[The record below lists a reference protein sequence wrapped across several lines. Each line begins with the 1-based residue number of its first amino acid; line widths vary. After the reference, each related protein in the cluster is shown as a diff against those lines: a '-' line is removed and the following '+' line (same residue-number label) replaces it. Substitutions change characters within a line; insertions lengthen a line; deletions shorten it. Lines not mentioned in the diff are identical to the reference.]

1 MDIAMV
7 PTTFEIVGVH
17 TQFVW
22 FGPVGASEKRF
33 LCRFGI
39 APRPY
44 DRSFLSVFRR
54 AAKPNPNPKAPIS
67 KPVWKC
73 PKQGG
78 GVYGFRP
85 LLSVTPRV
93 SQTVIL
99 AGLIR
104 SRCPLAPSC
113 QYLAPVVSRE
123 LTRTSLLASC
133 F

>member
-1 MDIAMV
+1 MV

-78 GVYGFRP
+78 GGARRGVTVFDSYCP
-85 LLSVTPRV
+85 LLHVSVR
-93 SQTVIL
+93 Q
-99 AGLIR
+99 
-104 SRCPLAPSC
+104 
-113 QYLAPVVSRE
+113 
-123 LTRTSLLASC
+123 
-133 F
+133 